1 MNCSRTE
8 LVDTAILVS
17 EAGSPAPPSVPE
29 DPFSALFALMRVVVE
44 LSGVDASRRPET
56 TGTFRL

>member
-1 MNCSRTE
+1 M
-8 LVDTAILVS
+8 DTAILVS